1 MYKRNKKGQF
11 VKGSVPTFNKEHKE
25 KISVA
30 KTGKLRP
37 DMEGENNIMWKG
49 GKYVSTH
56 GYQLTRIGINKYQR
70 ENRRIMEGLLGR
82 RLEKNEQVHHKNGKK
97 LDNRIENLEIL
108 NIKEHT
114 RLHSIERWNRG
125 INEIRHD

>member
-1 MYKRNKKGQF
+1 
-11 VKGSVPTFNKEHKE
+11 
-25 KISVA
+25 
-30 KTGKLRP
+30 
-37 DMEGENNIMWKG
+37 
-49 GKYVSTH
+49 
-56 GYQLTRIGINKYQR
+56 
-70 ENRRIMEGLLGR
+70 MEGLLGR